1 MLIGKCAAAAIALA
15 VLMALPSW
23 VFAHGFVGDR
33 FFPPTIATDDPFA
46 VDELDLPSFTA
57 FGDPAD
63 DGTPGSRE
71 TDLGFEFDKEI
82 LPHFAIGI
90 SDDYVSQS
98 GRGQPS
104 NYGWDDIEL
113 SAKYQLWQSD
123 PHEAIVSVGL
133 VADVGSSGSSNVG
146 DAASILTPTFYFGK
160 GFGDLPESVELA
172 RPLAV
177 TGVLGQSFPTMAD
190 DANQFQWGFA
200 VEYSLP
206 YLQEEVKDIGLPA
219 PFKDMIPL
227 VEFNLAT
234 NENRDDRGLT
244 TGTINPGV
252 LWETPYL
259 ELGVE
264 AVVPVNGR
272 SGSNVG
278 FILQTWIFID
288 DLFPKIFG
296 GPIFGKDRS

>member
-1 MLIGKCAAAAIALA
+1 M
-15 VLMALPSW
+15 
-23 VFAHGFVGDR
+23 
-33 FFPPTIATDDPFA
+33 
-46 VDELDLPSFTA
+46 TA
-57 FGDPAD
+57 FGDPASE
-63 DGTPGSRE
+63 GTPGTRE
-71 TDLGFEFDKEI
+71 TDWGFEFDKEI
-82 LPHFAIGI
+82 LPHFALGI

-104 NYGWDDIEL
+104 NYGWDDIEV
-113 SAKYQLWQSD
+113 SAKYQLWQND

-133 VADVGSSGSSNVG
+133 VSDIGGTGSQNVG
-146 DAASILTPTFYFGK
+146 DAFSTLTPTFYFGK
-160 GFGDLPESVELA
+160 GFGDLPESVNYL

-177 TGVLGQSFPTMAD
+177 TGTLGESFPTSAD
-190 DANQFQWGFA
+190 DPNQFQWGFA

-227 VEFNLAT
+227 VEFAMAT
-234 NENRDDRGLT
+234 NENRDGRGLT

-252 LWETPYL
+252 LWETPYF

-264 AVVPVNGR
+264 AVLPVNGD

-288 DLFPKIFG
+288 DLFPKVFG
-296 GPIFGKDRS
+296 NPIFGKD